1 MTKGVFAGDGEIM
14 LQVKDICKQY
24 KTGNLVQ
31 QALDHVSLS
40 FRDSEFVAILG
51 PSGSGKTT
59 LLNVIGG
66 LDRYDSGDLV
76 INGVSTSRYTDRDW
90 DTYRNHTVGFIF
102 QSYNLIPHQS
112 ILSNVELTL
121 TVSGVPRAE
130 RRRRAVEALEKV
142 GLGKHMNKRPNQ
154 LSGGQKQRVAIARA
168 LATQPEMLLCD
179 EPTSAL
185 DPLTTKSML
194 ALLTDINKKLGVTI
208 IIITHE
214 LSVVQAICSH
224 VAVISE
230 GRLAESGAVA
240 DVFGSPRSAV
250 TKLLLGREE

>member
-1 MTKGVFAGDGEIM
+1 MIQIKN
-14 LQVKDICKQY
+14 LCKSY
-24 KTGNLVQ
+24 GARPDAPH
-31 QALDHVSLS
+31 ALDGVSIDIADGDVLGIIGMSGAGKSTLVRCINLLERPTSGQIIVDGRDVTSLS
-40 FRDSEFVAILG
+40 GAALRAYRRRVAMIFQNFGLL
-51 PSGSGKTT
+51 SQKTVLANVCFPYLAAT
-59 LLNVIGG
+59 GRVTAENRERALQLL
-66 LDRYDSGDLV
+66 DLV
-76 INGVSTSRYTDRDW
+76 GMADRAD
-90 DTYRNHTVGFIF
+90 
-102 QSYNLIPHQS
+102 SYPS
-112 ILSNVELTL
+112 
-121 TVSGVPRAE
+121 
-130 RRRRAVEALEKV
+130 
-142 GLGKHMNKRPNQ
+142 Q
-154 LSGGQKQRVAIARA
+154 LSGGQQQRVAIARA

>member
-1 MTKGVFAGDGEIM
+1 MSNSITTMIEVVGLKKSFGTHAVLRDISLEVPKGGV
-14 LQVKDICKQY
+14 V
-24 KTGNLVQ
+24 
-31 QALDHVSLS
+31 AL
-40 FRDSEFVAILG
+40 IG
-51 PSGSGKTT
+51 PSGSGKST
-59 LLNVIGG
+59 LLRTLN
-66 LDRYDSGDLV
+66 LLTLPDSGYIRV
-76 INGVSTSRYTDRDW
+76 GASRIDFTAGQRMPRDRELAAFRAR
-90 DTYRNHTVGFIF
+90 TGMVFQNFNLFPHMSAEANVMEGPVTV
-102 QSYNLIPHQS
+102 QRMKKPEARALAR
-112 ILSNVELTL
+112 ELL
-121 TVSGVPRAE
+121 A
-130 RRRRAVEALEKV
+130 KV
-142 GLGKHMNKRPNQ
+142 GLADRAEAMPDQ

>member
-1 MTKGVFAGDGEIM
+1 M
-14 LQVKDICKQY
+14 
-24 KTGNLVQ
+24 
-31 QALDHVSLS
+31 
-40 FRDSEFVAILG
+40 
-51 PSGSGKTT
+51 
-59 LLNVIGG
+59 
-66 LDRYDSGDLV
+66 
-76 INGVSTSRYTDRDW
+76 
-90 DTYRNHTVGFIF
+90 
-102 QSYNLIPHQS
+102 
-112 ILSNVELTL
+112 
-121 TVSGVPRAE
+121 
-130 RRRRAVEALEKV
+130 
-142 GLGKHMNKRPNQ
+142 
-154 LSGGQKQRVAIARA
+154 AIARA

-230 GRLAESGAVA
+230 GCLAESGAVA

>member
-1 MTKGVFAGDGEIM
+1 MNTTPILRATNI
-14 LQVKDICKQY
+14 VKKLGG
-24 KTGNLVQ
+24 KTILN
-31 QALDHVSLS
+31 DVSL
-40 FRDSEFVAILG
+40 DVHKGDVKVVIG
-51 PSGSGKTT
+51 PSGAGKSTFLQCLNY
-59 LLNVIGG
+59 LLPP
-66 LDRYDSGDLV
+66 DSGDIWLEGKKV
-76 INGVSTSRYTDRDW
+76 NARD
-90 DTYRNHTVGFIF
+90 TRELCALRQQVGMIF
-102 QSYNLIPHQS
+102 QDFNLFDHLTAEENVS
-112 ILSNVELTL
+112 IALRKVMGCNKAEARNRALTELS
-121 TVSGVPRAE
+121 R
-130 RRRRAVEALEKV
+130 V
-142 GLGKHMNKRPNQ
+142 GLAKRAALYPAQ

-230 GRLAESGAVA
+230 GCLAESGAVA

>member
-1 MTKGVFAGDGEIM
+1 MDAPIIDMHGIVKRFPIGTGEELEVLHGIDLTVRKG
-14 LQVKDICKQY
+14 
-24 KTGNLVQ
+24 
-31 QALDHVSLS
+31 
-40 FRDSEFVAILG
+40 EFVAIVG
-51 PSGSGKTT
+51 ASGSGKST
-59 LLNVIGG
+59 LMNIIGA
-66 LDRYDSGDLV
+66 LDRPTEGTYVLDGVDVGTLRDKQLSRIRCRKIGFVFQTFNLV
-76 INGVSTSRYTDRDW
+76 PRTSALKNVALPMMYNGVRGTARTQRARALLDMVEMGDRAG
-90 DTYRNHTVGFIF
+90 HAP
-102 QSYNLIPHQS
+102 S
-112 ILSNVELTL
+112 
-121 TVSGVPRAE
+121 
-130 RRRRAVEALEKV
+130 
-142 GLGKHMNKRPNQ
+142 Q

>member
-1 MTKGVFAGDGEIM
+1 MDAPIIDMHGIVKRFPIGTGEELEVLHGIDLTVRKG
-14 LQVKDICKQY
+14 
-24 KTGNLVQ
+24 
-31 QALDHVSLS
+31 
-40 FRDSEFVAILG
+40 EFVAIVG
-51 PSGSGKTT
+51 ASGSGKST
-59 LLNVIGG
+59 LMNIIGA
-66 LDRYDSGDLV
+66 LDRPTEGTYVLDGVDVGTLRDKQLSRIRCRKIGFVFQTFNLV
-76 INGVSTSRYTDRDW
+76 PRTSALKNVALPMMYNGVRGAARTQRARALLDMVEMGDRAG
-90 DTYRNHTVGFIF
+90 HAP
-102 QSYNLIPHQS
+102 S
-112 ILSNVELTL
+112 
-121 TVSGVPRAE
+121 
-130 RRRRAVEALEKV
+130 
-142 GLGKHMNKRPNQ
+142 Q

-208 IIITHE
+208 IIIAHE

>member
-1 MTKGVFAGDGEIM
+1 MTEAIIQIQDLEKRFRTKNTEVYALQGINLTIRKGDIFGIIGKSGAGKSTLVRCINM
-14 LQVKDICKQY
+14 LERPTGGSVMFEGKDMCRL
-24 KTGNLVQ
+24 G
-31 QALDHVSLS
+31 S
-40 FRDSEFVAILG
+40 RDLQIARRSMG
-51 PSGSGKTT
+51 M
-59 LLNVIGG
+59 
-66 LDRYDSGDLV
+66 
-76 INGVSTSRYTDRDW
+76 
-90 DTYRNHTVGFIF
+90 IF
-102 QSYNLIPHQS
+102 QQFNLLMQRTAEENICFPLELAGVKKDAARERARELLELVNLSDRAQSYPS
-112 ILSNVELTL
+112 
-121 TVSGVPRAE
+121 
-130 RRRRAVEALEKV
+130 
-142 GLGKHMNKRPNQ
+142 Q

>member
-1 MTKGVFAGDGEIM
+1 MEEI
-14 LQVKDICKQY
+14 
-24 KTGNLVQ
+24 
-31 QALDHVSLS
+31 
-40 FRDSEFVAILG
+40 
-51 PSGSGKTT
+51 
-59 LLNVIGG
+59 
-66 LDRYDSGDLV
+66 
-76 INGVSTSRYTDRDW
+76 
-90 DTYRNHTVGFIF
+90 
-102 QSYNLIPHQS
+102 
-112 ILSNVELTL
+112 
-121 TVSGVPRAE
+121 GVPSE
-130 RRRRAVEALEKV
+130 EIRRRVDEALKLV
-142 GLGKHMNKRPNQ
+142 GMYDYRLHAPHL

>member
-1 MTKGVFAGDGEIM
+1 MNTTPILRATNI
-14 LQVKDICKQY
+14 VKKLGG
-24 KTGNLVQ
+24 KTILN
-31 QALDHVSLS
+31 DVSL
-40 FRDSEFVAILG
+40 DVHKGDVKVVIG
-51 PSGSGKTT
+51 PSGAGKSTFLQCLNY
-59 LLNVIGG
+59 LLPP
-66 LDRYDSGDLV
+66 DSGDIWLEGKKV
-76 INGVSTSRYTDRDW
+76 KARD
-90 DTYRNHTVGFIF
+90 TRELCALRQQVGMIF
-102 QSYNLIPHQS
+102 QDFNLFDHLTAEENVS
-112 ILSNVELTL
+112 IALRKVMGCNKAEARNRALTELS
-121 TVSGVPRAE
+121 R
-130 RRRRAVEALEKV
+130 V
-142 GLGKHMNKRPNQ
+142 GLAKRAALYPAQ